1 MSSNL
6 NDNKEPATPGCGRR
20 MFPAEERVET
30 AGNAA
35 AVQDELGGTP
45 GALEGLGCRRS
56 WKGDQVLGLRQDD
69 DQKKKRV

>member
-1 MSSNL
+1 MELGHWPTRLSSL
-6 NDNKEPATPGCGRR
+6 EAQDCPQVA
-20 MFPAEERVET
+20 AEERVET
-30 AGNAA
+30 TGNAA